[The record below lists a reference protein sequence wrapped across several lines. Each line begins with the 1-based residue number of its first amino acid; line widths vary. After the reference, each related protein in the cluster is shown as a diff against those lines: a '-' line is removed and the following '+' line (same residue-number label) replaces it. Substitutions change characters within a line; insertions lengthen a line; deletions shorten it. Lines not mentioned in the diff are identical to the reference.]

1 MTTNNYVHLIDSK
14 FVNISGDDRKDFLQ
28 GLITNDIKKCNSDN
42 PIYACLLTPQGK
54 FIADFF
60 ITEDNSD
67 FLIEIHE
74 KFFSDFLKKLNIYK
88 LRSKVSIC
96 EKNDYISLVIF
107 EKNESLKFDKETINF
122 TDPRCKNLG
131 KKIYINQKK

>member
-14 FVNISGDDRKDFLQ
+14 FVNISGDDRKNFLQ

-60 ITEDNSD
+60 ITEDKSD
-67 FLIEIHE
+67 FLIEIHK

-96 EKNDYISLVIF
+96 EKND
-107 EKNESLKFDKETINF
+107 
-122 TDPRCKNLG
+122 
-131 KKIYINQKK
+131 